1 MELKDAPKSV
11 QLAVDLI
18 YLFETNHI
26 DPNTVLEALEIVR
39 VDYEK
44 NEIIKPLTKHL
55 TT

>member
-44 NEIIKPLTKHL
+44 KRDNHTAN
-55 TT
+55 